1 MSQQVMAAPFRF
13 AVRIAPGLALCAAV
27 ALVAWALQ
35 GVEVR
40 WFGRAWLEALVLAI
54 LAGAVVR
61 TVWTPGAAWTPGVA
75 FSAKTVLEIAV
86 VLLGL
91 TINAQMIREAGA
103 PLLAGVAGLVAVAI
117 LVSYGLGRALRL
129 PPKMAML
136 IACGNAICGNSAIA
150 AVAPVIG
157 AESDDVTAAI
167 AFTAVLGVGVVLGV
181 PLLAHTLHLSG
192 HAAGVFAGL
201 TVYAVPQ
208 VLAATAPIGPLSLQI
223 GALVKLARVLMLGP
237 VILILSLIGFGA
249 AKALAGEAD
258 GKAGSARPPLHHLA
272 PWFIVGFLLLAGAR
286 SMGWTPPGLVAP
298 ASAAATV
305 LTVVSMAALGL
316 CVDVRALVRAGP
328 RVSAVVT
335 GSLVFLAVL
344 ALALI
349 HWLAP
354 A

>member
-1 MSQQVMAAPFRF
+1 MSRRLAPPLPF
-13 AVRIAPGLALCAAV
+13 ALRIGPGLTLCAAV
-27 ALVAWALQ
+27 ALLAWGLQ
-35 GVEVR
+35 GAEVR
-40 WFGRAWLEALVLAI
+40 LFGRAWLEALVLAI
-54 LAGAVVR
+54 LVGALVR
-61 TVWTPGAAWTPGVA
+61 SAWTPGPAWTPGVG
-75 FSAKTVLEIAV
+75 FGAKTVLEIAV

-91 TINAQMIREAGA
+91 TIDGRMIREAGA
-103 PLLAGVAGLVAVAI
+103 PLLLGVAALVGVAI

-157 AESDDVTAAI
+157 AEGDDVTAAI

-208 VLAATAPIGPLSLQI
+208 VLAATAPIGGLALQI

-237 VILILSLIGFGA
+237 VILVLSLLGFGA
-249 AKALAGEAD
+249 AGALAGE
-258 GKAGSARPPLHHLA
+258 GSKAAARTRPPIHHLV
-272 PWFIVGFLLLAGAR
+272 PWFIVGFLALATLR
-286 SMGWTPPGLVAP
+286 SLGWTPPELVAP
-298 ASAAATV
+298 AATGATV

-316 CVDVRALVRAGP
+316 CVDIRALVRAGP

-335 GSLVFLAVL
+335 GSLVLLAVL
-344 ALALI
+344 ALLLI
-349 HWLAP
+349 RWLAP